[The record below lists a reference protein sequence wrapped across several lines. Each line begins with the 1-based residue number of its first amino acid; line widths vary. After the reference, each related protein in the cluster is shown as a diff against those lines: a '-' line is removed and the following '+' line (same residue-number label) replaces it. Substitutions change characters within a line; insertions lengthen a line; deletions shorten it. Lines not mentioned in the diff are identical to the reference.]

1 MRAIS
6 DAASST
12 RRRSEWSS
20 DVNLRYSA
28 ITFRFRHGSRADSSR
43 PESAG
48 TVYSRRYMHSVSLD
62 NTFILSKDAVF
73 RDLHGEAV
81 ILDLGSGTYFGLNT
95 VGTRIWQLIEQ
106 HGRLKTVFD
115 ELCREY
121 DAAPG
126 ELERD
131 LLELVARLADVR
143 LVEAKSP
150 S

>member
-1 MRAIS
+1 MVKRREPS
-6 DAASST
+6 VQRNHVSFPSRHT
-12 RRRSEWSS
+12 RR
-20 DVNLRYSA
+20 VA
-28 ITFRFRHGSRADSSR
+28 R

-62 NTFILSKDAVF
+62 NTCILSKDAVF

-121 DAAPG
+121 DAAPE